1 MAVVQISRIQ
11 IRRGKA
17 QNGTGIPQLASGEL
31 AWALDTQELY
41 IGNGSVAEGAPAVGN
56 TKVITEL
63 DLGVNGNIL
72 NLLTYIYKAA
82 ETGIQTGPTANS
94 PIERGIQER
103 LDDQINLKNFGV
115 IGDGVADDTAAIQRA
130 IWQLY
135 ANTNTTKASSNT
147 FAGVRNRVV
156 LSIPPGKY
164 KITNTIYVPS
174 YATLIGAGADK
185 VIFEHTG
192 TGPIIQFVNDNSSA
206 VLIDTLN
213 NSLYLTQ
220 PKGIIV
226 SGISFVTASIVSPG
240 LQLDA
245 VRDSVFDNI
254 IIKGVWNGQFQ
265 TATQNRGIWLRAK
278 SALVTCERNTFR
290 NITVEKFAYGVYTKQ
305 DIIQNNFDN
314 FYITDTRIGI
324 VLGGD
329 NTISDGANGGSDGE
343 QYGPRQT
350 HFSNGRF
357 FNVKHHALFLFYG
370 TGNTITDVQLD
381 NVGNNGGSH
390 TTAEFP
396 QMCVQVQ
403 GNTIQNVLSDRSHG
417 KDSLGD
423 LSIPIVALAT
433 VPFYPVITG
442 VGNYQSYGTKVVNL
456 SQITG
461 YTLAFRLPVSTDQYS
476 APQGNISYSVNYL
489 YESVASNFTRKGTFN
504 IVADMNNGAIQYS
517 DDYDFV
523 GTDPLGNVSLAL
535 DFKAVFLDEIGDLY
549 TGAGGQLPYS
559 IAIQY
564 TNPLAGD
571 SGSLTYSYS
580 ATL

>member
-17 QNGTGIPQLASGEL
+17 QSGTGIPQLASGEL

-41 IGNGSVAEGAPAVGN
+41 IGNGAVAEGSPAVGN
-56 TKVITEL
+56 TKIITEL

-72 NLLTYIYKAA
+72 NLLKYIYNSS
-82 ETGIQTGPTANS
+82 EIGVQTGPNANS

-115 IGDGVADDTAAIQRA
+115 VGDGITDDTAAIQRA
-130 IWQLY
+130 IFQLY
-135 ANTNTTKASSNT
+135 ANTNTTKASAST
-147 FAGVRNRVV
+147 FAGVKNRVV
-156 LSIPPGKY
+156 LMVPPGKY
-164 KITNTIYVPS
+164 KITSTLYIPS
-174 YATLIGAGADK
+174 YATLVGSGPDK
-185 VIFEHTG
+185 VIFEHFG
-192 TGPIIQFVNDNSSA
+192 TGPIVQFVNDNSSA
-206 VLIDTLN
+206 SLIDTLN

-220 PKGIIV
+220 PKGIIL
-226 SGISFVTASIVSPG
+226 SGMSFVTSSFSTPG

-245 VRDSVFDNI
+245 VRDSIFDNI
-254 IIKGVWNGQFQ
+254 TISGVWDGEFL
-265 TATQNRGIWLRAK
+265 TATQSRGMWLRAK
-278 SALVTCERNTFR
+278 SALVTCERNIFR
-290 NITVEKFAYGVYTKQ
+290 NINIEKFAFGIYSKQ

-314 FYITDTRIGI
+314 FFITDTRVGI

-357 FNVKHHALFLFYG
+357 FNVKHQALFLYYG

-396 QMCVQVQ
+396 QMYIRVQ
-403 GNTIQNVLSDRSHG
+403 GNTIQNIVSDRSYG

-423 LSIPIVALAT
+423 LAVPVIQLT
-433 VPFYPVITG
+433 NVPFYPVVTG
-442 VGNYQSYGTKVVNL
+442 VGTYQSYATMSVNL

-461 YTLAFRLPVSTDQYS
+461 YTLAFRLPVSTDQYGV
-476 APQGNISYSVNYL
+476 PQSNICYSINYL
-489 YESVASNFTRKGTFN
+489 YKSTSSNFSRKGMLN
-504 IVADMNNGAIQYS
+504 VVADVNNGSIQYS

-523 GTDPLGNVSLAL
+523 GTDPLGNIALAL
-535 DFKAVFLDEIGDLY
+535 DFKAVFLDEDGNVY
-549 TGAGGQLPYS
+549 AGAFGQLPYS

-571 SGSLTYSYS
+571 SGVLTYSFVV
-580 ATL
+580 TL